1 MEVNASSTRIPTP
14 NVAKMAANGM
24 KFARGYSG
32 QVRPPPRFPH
42 QGLRWLLT
50 VPVCCC
56 SRCDHHAQV
65 CAPSRTML
73 MTGKHLGH
81 TTIRGN
87 DGAYTPLLA
96 TDVIVAKVL
105 QEEGYH
111 TGPSRHAAGSAH
123 AFLPASVCLRLQLL
137 LLQLLGLSLTALASS
152 RRHRGQ
158 VGPR

>member
-1 MEVNASSTRIPTP
+1 
-14 NVAKMAANGM
+14 
-24 KFARGYSG
+24 
-32 QVRPPPRFPH
+32 
-42 QGLRWLLT
+42 
-50 VPVCCC
+50 
-56 SRCDHHAQV
+56 
-65 CAPSRTML
+65 ML

-105 QEEGYH
+105 QEAGYH